1 MLFILNGWEL
11 LTIAAGAFSAR
22 LLFVAVYIVP
32 CLLLVSICVVGT
44 GIERVLRLTISDE
57 SVVRSTAS
65 IEPGLHIVVGAS
77 IGHVC
82 TVRLTL
88 IATRAFSAPQ
98 LTLSLGCILWE
109 PVSHVF
115 TAHVSNEGVVRPTAS
130 AEPGRHIGGRNQYP
144 TCLLLFAIVA
154 QSVVSTTAIGSLA
167 LLPGRHIGGRNQYPT
182 CLLLLAIVA
191 QRVVSTTAIVSPAL
205 LPALLPAPLPAPLPV

>member
-44 GIERVLRLTISDE
+44 GIERVVRLTISDE

-88 IATRAFSAPQ
+88 ATRAFSAPQ

-115 TAHVSNEGVVRPTAS
+115 TAHVSVEGVVRPTAALS
-130 AEPGRHIGGRNQYP
+130 LVDILGGGTSTPRVYY
-144 TCLLLFAIVA
+144 CL
-154 QSVVSTTAIGSLA
+154 
-167 LLPGRHIGGRNQYPT
+167 
-182 CLLLLAIVA
+182 
-191 QRVVSTTAIVSPAL
+191 
-205 LPALLPAPLPAPLPV
+205 PL